1 MERGPLNRL
10 KDHLCFAVQ
19 FVGLGYAVLWPVSTP
34 AAGDLFGA
42 SLLCKGGGG
51 TFGLVCRLPHPLQ
64 LGIGLHVVGAL
75 CAVATILYFLARAVR
90 SARRRRLPTVAAPA
104 EVSLAPSAAPVAPK
118 PRARRRPMPPPRKV
132 VEPRTHFGLRGMPY
146 ETRCGISAVEK

>member
-10 KDHLCFAVQ
+10 KDHLGFAVQ
-19 FVGLGYAVLWPVSTP
+19 FVGLGYIALWPVSTP

-51 TFGLVCRLPHPLQ
+51 TFAIVCNLPHPLQ
-64 LGIGLHVVGAL
+64 FGIGLHFAGTL
-75 CAVATILYFLARAVR
+75 CAGAAVLMLLARAVR
-90 SARRRRLPTVAAPA
+90 RARGRRPTIAPA
-104 EVSLAPSAAPVAPK
+104 PEAPLAPIATPVAYR

-132 VEPRTHFGLRGMPY
+132 VEPRTHFGLRGVPH
-146 ETRCGISAVEK
+146 

>member
-64 LGIGLHVVGAL
+64 FGIGLHFAGAL
-75 CAVATILYFLARAVR
+75 CAAAAVLMFLTRAVR
-90 SARRRRLPTVAAPA
+90 RARGRRLARPAAPA
-104 EVSLAPSAAPVAPK
+104 EAPPAPIATPVAYK

-132 VEPRTHFGLRGMPY
+132 VEPRTHFGLRGVPH
-146 ETRCGISAVEK
+146 